1 MILSKK
7 ALTYAPEG
15 CIIIIE
21 KRKKKERNLTTMT
34 WNDFEKNYKFK
45 GFTEDQFKAYS
56 NNYSKF
62 TGKHVSDDNN
72 HVVVRVAW
80 NNIIKTRYGFAMII
94 DRNHVVFG
102 KNWQLWGNGQW
113 NEDIVVSFNRQFFN
127 IKEFGDFEEFAEEG
141 DIKSFDDLVEM
152 AKAQEKQD
160 MFVGESN
167 TFINKFFALA

>member
-1 MILSKK
+1 M
-7 ALTYAPEG
+7 
-15 CIIIIE
+15 
-21 KRKKKERNLTTMT
+21 KRERKKERNLTSMT

-62 TGKHVSDDNN
+62 TGK

-113 NEDIVVSFNRQFFN
+113 NEDIVVSFNRQFFS

>member
-1 MILSKK
+1 
-7 ALTYAPEG
+7 
-15 CIIIIE
+15 
-21 KRKKKERNLTTMT
+21 MT

-45 GFTEDQFKAYS
+45 GFTQDQFKAYS

-113 NEDIVVSFNRQFFN
+113 NEDIVVSFNVNSSILKNLAILKNLLKKATSRVLMIWLKWLRHKKRMICLLEKATLLLTNFSVKRSRNEFN
-127 IKEFGDFEEFAEEG
+127 IQQQ
-141 DIKSFDDLVEM
+141 V
-152 AKAQEKQD
+152 
-160 MFVGESN
+160 
-167 TFINKFFALA
+167 